1 MTDKDPHSRLA
12 ALRALEESFNI
23 QRGARF
29 VPEGAQ
35 PPHASHHRPAHPPHQ
50 EAPHARHPHHE
61 HHLDE
66 RHRPGEEHR
75 HPEHDRPHAG
85 KRRGGWRDLVP
96 SFLSFIPS
104 FPRFSGVRTF
114 VVARQRGLLKIF
126 YATGAVAGVV
136 FLLCSAL
143 WWRLGSG
150 PVEIDIATPW
160 LASAIEENFGGRHR
174 VEVGGTQIE
183 RDENG
188 RTSLRI
194 RDILVRD
201 ADGAI
206 VASAPKAEVAVS
218 TSSLLMGTLR
228 ASRVSLV
235 GAELAIRIEEDGQVT
250 ISTGAERRPLAV
262 TPAIAKP
269 AAPSANRPQPDAT
282 PQAAVAGAVLT
293 GTEKFT
299 ELLAWVDRLGKGGDD
314 EQGLGEIGLKN
325 GTLTVDDLRTGKQW
339 TFGEINFSVNRRR
352 GGGVIFSLGS
362 DAEAHPWLM
371 RAAVMPGGYQKRLLQ
386 IEARRVLA
394 KDILL
399 ALRLDEGQFQ
409 ADVPISGTVRAEIG
423 PDLLPQLLEGRIV
436 AESGMVGNVDEPETS
451 FKLDKAEFTLDW
463 DAARRSLVMP
473 FQVVSGSNRVTLLS
487 QFEAPR
493 DPGAPWRVTVTGGSL
508 VLTAG
513 QNESDPL
520 VLNRIMVRAHLDP
533 GTKRLQIDQGE
544 IGGKDLSLALSGHVD
559 YSGIEPRLAGG
570 LAGTQMTGLSA
581 KRIWPAFVAPT
592 VRNWVL
598 NHFDGGTVERLVIAA
613 NAPAETLKESGP
625 PIPDDGL
632 SVEVVVT
639 NGSIRPID
647 ALPAIKEADI
657 TTRITGRTATVSVGR
672 GTVELPS
679 GRKLTLTNGLF
690 EIPDTFPKGPPA
702 KVRFRVD
709 GPVQAAA
716 ELMEMEPLRDAAGT
730 QLDPATSRG
739 TVSGQ
744 VSLGLPISKNAPA
757 GSTNYTINL
766 DLTNFGA
773 DKVMMGQKLEA
784 QTLRVVANN
793 QGHQIK
799 GDVKINGTAAVLDYR
814 KAKGDADADV
824 RLTATLDDAARAR
837 MGIDTAGMLSGPVPV
852 KISGRLSD
860 NKDGRVTV
868 DADLTQA
875 KIDNLLPSWVKPAG
889 RQARA
894 TFTLASV
901 PGKNSKRFDDIV
913 IDGSGTQVKG
923 SVELADDGDLLQA
936 SFPVFSMSE
945 GDKTSLRAERTPD
958 GAIAVTIRGDVFDGR
973 GFVKGT
979 LGTGNTNDPKP
990 KRQSIEDVDLDLRVG
1005 AVVGFNGEAL
1015 RGVDMKMSRRNGTI
1029 RSLALNCKIGRDT
1042 PLIADMRGRND
1053 QRGGKQV
1060 LYLET
1065 GDAGALFRFTDMY
1078 PRMQGGQMWVALDP
1092 PTREQAPQE
1101 GILNIR
1107 DFAVK
1112 GEAALDRIAS
1122 QNQNNPRGNGV
1133 DFSRLRVEF
1142 TRAPGRVSF
1151 RDGVVR
1157 GPTIGATMD
1166 GTIDYA
1172 HNDVH
1177 MRGTFV
1183 PLYGLNNAFGQIP
1196 IVGLFLGGS
1205 NEGLLGV
1212 TYEVVGPPGSP
1223 TLRVNPISAVAP
1235 GLLRKF
1241 FEFPGERVPES
1252 GSNALRSDRP
1262 Q

>member
-1 MTDKDPHSRLA
+1 MTDKDPHSRIA
-12 ALRALEESFNI
+12 ALRALEASFKV
-23 QRGARF
+23 QRGAHF
-29 VPEGAQ
+29 LTEGAGTA
-35 PPHASHHRPAHPPHQ
+35 HAGHAAEADPAHNHHSYQPAACRDGPRAGPRRRSLAGWPP
-50 EAPHARHPHHE
+50 ALAVPRALADFAATLRRSMYSFAGLAGLRDFLAAR
-61 HHLDE
+61 
-66 RHRPGEEHR
+66 
-75 HPEHDRPHAG
+75 
-85 KRRGGWRDLVP
+85 RRGIVKLLY
-96 SFLSFIPS
+96 S
-104 FPRFSGVRTF
+104 
-114 VVARQRGLLKIF
+114 VAVSL
-126 YATGAVAGVV
+126 GAVTVCFA
-136 FLLCSAL
+136 AL

-150 PVEIDIATPW
+150 PVEIDMVTPW

-183 RDENG
+183 RDESG
-188 RTSLRI
+188 HTSLRI

-218 TSSLLMGTLR
+218 TTSLLTGTLR

-269 AAPSANRPQPDAT
+269 VAAGVPVVPGAPRANP
-282 PQAAVAGAVLT
+282 AAEAAGPVLT
-293 GTEKFT
+293 GAEKFT
-299 ELLAWVDRLGKGGDD
+299 ELLAWIDHISANGGED
-314 EQGLGEIGLKN
+314 QGLGEIGLKN

-339 TFGEINFSVNRRR
+339 TFPEINFSVNRSRR
-352 GGGVIFSLGS
+352 GGVVFSLGS
-362 DAEAHPWLM
+362 ESAEHPWQLT
-371 RAAVMPGGYQKRLLQ
+371 AAVTPSGYHKRMLQ

-394 KDILL
+394 KDVLL

-409 ADVPISGTVRAEIG
+409 ADVPLSGSLRAEIG
-423 PDLLPQLLEGRIV
+423 PDLLPQVIEGRVV
-436 AESGMVGNVDEPETS
+436 AESGMIGNVDEPES
-451 FKLDKAEFTLDW
+451 AFRIDKAEFTIDW
-463 DAARRSLVMP
+463 DAMRRSLVVP
-473 FQVVSGSNRVTLLS
+473 FQIVSGSNRITLLS
-487 QFEAPR
+487 QFDAPR
-493 DPGAPWRVTVTGGSL
+493 GDGAPWRVTVTGGSL

-513 QNESDPL
+513 QRENEPL

-533 GTKRLQIDQGE
+533 RAKRLQIDQGE
-544 IGGKDLSLALSGHVD
+544 IGGKDLSLALSGQLD
-559 YSGIEPRLAGG
+559 YSGTEPRLAGG

-598 NHFDGGTVERLVIAA
+598 EHFDNGTVERLVIAA

-639 NGSIRPID
+639 NGTIRPID
-647 ALPAIKEADI
+647 SLPAIREADI

-690 EIPDTFPKGPPA
+690 EVPDTFPKGPPA

-744 VSLGLPISKNAPA
+744 VVLGLALSKRAPE
-757 GSTNYTINL
+757 GSTSYTITL

-784 QTLRVVANN
+784 QSLRVIANN
-793 QGHQIK
+793 FGHQIK
-799 GDVKINGTAAVLDYR
+799 GDVKLNGTPASLDYR
-814 KAKGDADADV
+814 RANGDSEADV

-837 MGIDTAGMLSGPVPV
+837 LGLDTAGLLSGPVPV
-852 KISGRLSD
+852 KLSGRLSD
-860 NKDGRVTV
+860 NKEGRVTV
-868 DADLTQA
+868 EADLTQA
-875 KIDNLLPSWVKPAG
+875 RIDNLLPNWVKPAG
-889 RQARA
+889 KPARA
-894 TFTLASV
+894 VFTLASTA
-901 PGKNSKRFDDIV
+901 GRNSKRFDDIA

-923 SVELADDGDLLQA
+923 SIELSDDGDLLLA
-936 SFPVFSMSE
+936 SFPVFSTSE
-945 GDKTSLRAERTPD
+945 GDKTSLRAERGPD
-958 GAIAVTIRGDVFDGR
+958 GTLNVTIRGDLFDGR
-973 GFVKGT
+973 GFVKSI
-979 LGTGNTNDPKP
+979 LGTGAGDSKP
-990 KRQSIEDVDLDLRVG
+990 KRSMDDVDLDVRLG

-1015 RGVDMKMSRRNGTI
+1015 RGVDLKMSRRGGTI
-1029 RSLALNCKIGRDT
+1029 RNLSLNSKIGRDA
-1042 PLIADMRGRND
+1042 PLVADMRGRND
-1053 QRGGKQV
+1053 QRTSKQV

-1065 GDAGALFRFTDMY
+1065 ADAGALFRFTDMY
-1078 PRMQGGQMWVALDP
+1078 PRMAGGQMWVALDP
-1092 PTREQAPQE
+1092 PTKDQAPQE
-1101 GILNIR
+1101 GIVNIR
-1107 DFAVK
+1107 DFSVK

-1122 QNQNNPRGNGV
+1122 QNQNNPRSNGV
-1133 DFSRLRVEF
+1133 EFSRLRVEF

-1157 GPTIGATMD
+1157 GPTVGATMD

-1241 FEFPGERVPES
+1241 FEFPGERAPDR
-1252 GSNALRSDRP
+1252 GSNAVRSDRP